1 MNIKNCAIYTRK
13 SHAEG
18 LDQEFN
24 SLDAQREACEAFI
37 TSQKHEGWSCNKAH
51 YDDGAYSGGNL
62 NRPALERLLNDI
74 KEGNIQVVVVYKVD
88 RLTRNLADFAKLIE
102 LFDKHEVSFVSVTQQ
117 FNTTSSMGRLTLNVL
132 LSFAQFER
140 EITGE
145 RIRDKFKASKEKG
158 MWMGGYVPLGYE
170 VNERQLIINP
180 KEAKTIKYIFEQY
193 LALGNVR
200 KLKEHLDQQGV
211 LSKVRVNSNGV
222 LSGGKPISRG
232 NLYRMLGN
240 PIYKGDIRHKDK
252 VYAGQHDAIIDN
264 DTWDKVQRLLKT
276 NNDIAKNGLRAK
288 QPSILA
294 GVLYDDKGNAMSPS
308 HAVKNG
314 KRYRYYTS
322 QAIVKQQVEKA
333 GSLPRIPAGEI
344 ESVVTNKVQ
353 EFLQDEAGLNTIIGN
368 TNQGADVYIR
378 HAKKLADEITKQPS
392 LVKQLLSKVIIS
404 AKKITLIISRETL
417 HQALNL
423 DPPMHDSPIKIN
435 AKIHLKRCQG
445 EKKLIL
451 TNGQSQQEDNIN
463 PTLVKAVSRAYV
475 WNQMLVNGEAHS
487 IKAIAEHE
495 NITSGYVRRLLPLAF
510 LSPNLI
516 EDILD
521 GKQDPNLSIDKLC

>member
-1 MNIKNCAIYTRK
+1 MNNKNCAIYTRK

-18 LDQEFN
+18 LDQAFN

-37 TSQKHEGWSCNKAH
+37 KSQKHEGWACNKAH

-62 NRPALERLLNDI
+62 NRPALDRLHNDI
-74 KEGNIQVVVVYKVD
+74 EDGNIQVVVVYKVD

-102 LFDKHEVSFVSVTQQ
+102 LFDKYEVSFVSVTQQ

-170 VNERQLIINP
+170 VSERQLIINP
-180 KEAKTIKYIFEQY
+180 AEAETIKYIFEQY
-193 LALGNVR
+193 LTLRNVR
-200 KLKEHLDQQGV
+200 KLKEHLDHQGI
-211 LSKVRVNSNGV
+211 LSKLRINNKGVN
-222 LSGGKPISRG
+222 SGGKPISRG
-232 NLYRMLGN
+232 NLYRLLGN

-252 VYAGQHDAIIDN
+252 VYTGQHEGIISVE
-264 DTWDKVQRLLKT
+264 TWEKVQSLLKT
-276 NNDIAKNGLRAK
+276 NNDSAKSGLRAK

-322 QAIVKQQVEKA
+322 QAIIKQQVEKA

-344 ESVVTNKVQ
+344 EAVVSEKIQ
-353 EFLQDEAGLNTIIGN
+353 ELLHDEAGLNSYIGHALLG
-368 TNQGADVYIR
+368 TEAYLIR
-378 HAKKLADEITKQPS
+378 AKTYADEIAKQPG
-392 LVKQLLSKVIIS
+392 LLKTLLSKVVIS
-404 AKKITLIISRETL
+404 DKKISIMISSAAL
-417 HQALNL
+417 HKALSL
-423 DPPMHDSPIKIN
+423 DPPTQDTPLKIN
-435 AKIHLKRCQG
+435 AKVCLKRCQG

-451 TNGQSQQEDNIN
+451 SNGQSLEEGNLN
-463 PTLVKAVSRAYV
+463 PALVRAVSRAYV
-475 WNQMLVNGEAHS
+475 WNQMLVNGEVDS
-487 IKAIAEHE
+487 VKSLAEQE
-495 NITSGYVRRLLPLAF
+495 KITSRYVSRLLPLAF
-510 LSPNLI
+510 LSPQLI
-516 EDILD
+516 EDILA
-521 GKQDPNLSIDKLC
+521 GKQDPHLSIEKLC